1 MRVRERLRQMLA
13 AVEREGEL
21 TVQDACKRFGA
32 SPATIRRDF
41 QKLHQRGEVEKT
53 WGGIQLRTR
62 SFNLMPPYPEREVRQ
77 TRAKQLI
84 ANAAATLVAEGDVVF
99 IDGGTTTFHLAAGL
113 AHRRV
118 RIVTNSIGVAREI
131 ERLRRGRVGAEVYL
145 AGGMLFPN
153 SELLVGYQTLRTLA
167 DYHAQW
173 CFLSA
178 SGLDEEGPSNHDER
192 VVEVER
198 AMIAGADQLALL
210 VDHSKVGIRSMVAIC
225 PMTDLDVWVT
235 DRMPE
240 QESISEAL
248 KKNSVRVMPTDLTG

>member
-1 MRVRERLRQMLA
+1 MRVRERLRHILA
-13 AVEREGEL
+13 VVEREGEL
-21 TVQDACKRFGA
+21 TVEEACKRFGT

-53 WGGIQLRTR
+53 WGGVQLRTR
-62 SFNLMPPYPEREVRQ
+62 SFNLMPPYPEREIRQ
-77 TRAKQLI
+77 TRAKEQI
-84 ANAAATLVAEGDVVF
+84 ATAAAAMVAEGDVVF
-99 IDGGTTTFHLAAGL
+99 IDGGTTTVHLAAGL

-145 AGGMLFPN
+145 TGGMLFPN
-153 SELLVGYQTLRTLA
+153 SELLVGQQALRALA

-178 SGLDEEGPSNHDER
+178 SGLDAAGPSNHDER

-198 AMIAGADQLALL
+198 AMIARADRVALL
-210 VDHSKVGIRSMVAIC
+210 ADHTKVGVRSMVAIC
-225 PMTDLDVWVT
+225 STEDLDAWIT
-235 DRMPE
+235 DVSPVDKLLC
-240 QESISEAL
+240 EAL
-248 KKNSVRVMPTDLTG
+248 TNSGVRVITPS

>member
-21 TVQDACKRFGA
+21 TVEDACKRFGA

-53 WGGIQLRTR
+53 WGGVQLRTR

-77 TRAKQLI
+77 SRAKQRI
-84 ANAAATLVAEGDVVF
+84 ANTAVTLVAEGDVVF
-99 IDGGTTTFHLAAGL
+99 IDGGTTTVHLAAGL

-118 RIVTNSIGVAREI
+118 RIVTNSMAVAREI
-131 ERLRRGRVGAEVYL
+131 ERLRRGRMGAEVYL

-178 SGLDEEGPSNHDER
+178 SGLDVEGPSNHDER
-192 VVEVER
+192 VVEIER
-198 AMIAGADQLALL
+198 AMMARSDKVALL
-210 VDHSKVGIRSMVAIC
+210 ADHSKVGFRSMVSIC
-225 PMTDLDVWVT
+225 PMADLDVWVT
-235 DRMPE
+235 DLLPE
-240 QESISEAL
+240 NERLGESL
-248 KKNSVRVMPTDLTG
+248 RVNAVQVMLI